1 MLQSQKIIS
10 CLLSIAVIFGIM
22 LTITCMAVE
31 NNPQEGEGT
40 SSQSSEVEGTSP
52 EEGNTEDGS
61 TEDGNTEE
69 EGNSGSDENESS
81 EESSEDE
88 GSEVDEESSEEE
100 QDNDDKYYYSGD
112 VSYPPYT
119 GSRVLKNPNMVE
131 EESKAEEKED
141 KPVEKN
147 INDWSY
153 VARRWVALP
162 VIFTLLSLG
171 GLIWFNLYAKKQNGK
186 DDRRRA
192 RRRENAK
199 EKSEAEKN
207 SRNFERPKH

>member
-31 NNPQEGEGT
+31 NNPQEGDGT
-40 SSQSSEVEGTSP
+40 SQSSKVEDTSS
-52 EEGNTEDGS
+52 EEGNTEES
-61 TEDGNTEE
+61 SEE
-69 EGNSGSDENESS
+69 EESEAEETESS
-81 EESSEDE
+81 EESSEE
-88 GSEVDEESSEEE
+88 SREETSRE
-100 QDNDDKYYYSGD
+100 QESTGDKYYYSGD

-131 EESKAEEKED
+131 EESKSEENA
-141 KPVEKN
+141 KPVEKD
-147 INDWSY
+147 IKDWSY

-171 GLIWFNLYAKKQNGK
+171 GLIWFNLYVKKQNGK

-199 EKSEAEKN
+199 EKSDAEK
-207 SRNFERPKH
+207 SGRNFERPKH